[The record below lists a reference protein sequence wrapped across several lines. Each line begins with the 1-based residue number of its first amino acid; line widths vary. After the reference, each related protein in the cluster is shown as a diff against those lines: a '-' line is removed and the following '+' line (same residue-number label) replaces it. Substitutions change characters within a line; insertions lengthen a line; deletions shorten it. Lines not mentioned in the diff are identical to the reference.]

1 MVTDSGRIRAE
12 SYPDSSCLV
21 IDAAE
26 RDDSGPFRI
35 TLKNEAGED
44 TALINIKV
52 VGKSCETVPM
62 NHVFFHC
69 GRVPGNFNFPICPHC
84 QAWN

>member
-1 MVTDSGRIRAE
+1 MTFPSALCGSQMVTDSGRIRAE

-26 RDDSGPFRI
+26 REDSGPFRI

-52 VGKSCETVPM
+52 VGKSCETETM
-62 NHVFFHC
+62 SL
-69 GRVPGNFNFPICPHC
+69 G
-84 QAWN
+84 